1 MTGLKA
7 LILRI
12 TGIVF
17 FMLTLSVSL
26 IMIGRT
32 VESFAF
38 FVTSEDLGWGLFY
51 VFTSFIFVTFFLFSL
66 FSTGTSAIFA
76 GSGGYVQSVWNCGI
90 YSLVCVSLFTGLQF
104 ITGVTEGDVQ
114 IVTASE
120 ISIFILFY
128 SNGINW
134 FCCIFILLLY
144 NLIIFLCFRT
154 EKDFMWKN
162 IIPRDSNTKLC
173 IKVYGLMILI
183 IETGCFLYA
192 HKLIDAG
199 L

>member
-1 MTGLKA
+1 MTGFKA

-76 GSGGYVQSVWNCGI
+76 GSG
-90 YSLVCVSLFTGLQF
+90 
-104 ITGVTEGDVQ
+104 
-114 IVTASE
+114 
-120 ISIFILFY
+120 
-128 SNGINW
+128 
-134 FCCIFILLLY
+134 
-144 NLIIFLCFRT
+144 
-154 EKDFMWKN
+154 
-162 IIPRDSNTKLC
+162 
-173 IKVYGLMILI
+173 
-183 IETGCFLYA
+183 
-192 HKLIDAG
+192 
-199 L
+199 